1 MYIFDT
7 HQDITD
13 AMLYSTR
20 TDFWREHKLRDGSN
34 DIGLPVNNQTDFVR
48 LKKGNVKGVFAVTC
62 AVGVDPSKKSDDP
75 ASCIIPAPDH
85 LRESLRHIAVYHRLK
100 TESDGKIQ
108 FIERKSDLE
117 RIENYDVSFVLAM
130 EGADSITES
139 LVELETYFNL
149 GIRSIGLTWSY
160 TNGLAGGCNDT
171 DTELTKTGRKA
182 IRRMNELGI
191 ILDLAHINE
200 KSFYQALDVNTRP
213 AIISHTA
220 SKVVYDHP
228 RNVTDKQLKAVAETG
243 GSIGIFGIPRMIGDH
258 KNKQLTVE
266 HIFNHVDHV
275 IDVVGVDH
283 VMLGP
288 DFGTMLDSQLIQGFE
303 QVIDTQNLLNM
314 MREKGYK
321 DEHIE
326 KIAHKNI
333 ERVLG
338 TVLPE

>member
-20 TDFWREHKLRDGSN
+20 TDFWREHTLHEGSN
-34 DIGLPVNNQTDFVR
+34 ELGLPVNNQTDFVR
-48 LKKGNVKGVFAVTC
+48 LKKGNIKGVFAVTC
-62 AVGVDPSKKSDDP
+62 AVGVDSSKKSDDP

-85 LRESLRHIAVYHRLK
+85 LRESLRHISKYHQLRA
-100 TESDGKIQ
+100 ESNGKIQ

-117 RIENYDVSFVLAM
+117 SIEKYDVSFVMAM

-149 GIRSIGLTWSY
+149 GVRSIGLTWSY

-171 DTELTKTGRKA
+171 DTELTETGKKA

-200 KSFYQALDVNTRP
+200 KSFYQALEVSTRP

-220 SKVVYDHP
+220 SKVVYNHP
-228 RNVTDKQLKAVAETG
+228 RNVTDEQLKVVADTG
-243 GSIGIFGIPRMIGDH
+243 GAIGIFGIPRMIGDH
-258 KNKQLTVE
+258 HNEQLTVE
-266 HIFNHVDHV
+266 HIFNHIDHV
-275 IDVVGVDH
+275 VNVVGIDH

-288 DFGTMLDSQLIQGFE
+288 DFGTMLDSKLIPGFE
-303 QVIDTQNLLNM
+303 QVTDIENLLNI
-314 MREKGYK
+314 MREKGYRAE
-321 DEHIE
+321 DME

-333 ERVLG
+333 ERVLRE
-338 TVLPE
+338 VLPE